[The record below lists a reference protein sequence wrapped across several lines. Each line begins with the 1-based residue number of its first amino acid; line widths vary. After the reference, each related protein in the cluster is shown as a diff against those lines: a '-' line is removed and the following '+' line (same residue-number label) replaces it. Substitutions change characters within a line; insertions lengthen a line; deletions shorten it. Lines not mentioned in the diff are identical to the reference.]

1 MTEFVIDVE
10 CLSKRYGSVL
20 AVDEVSFNVQ
30 RGAVCALLGA
40 NGAGKTTII
49 AMLLGL
55 LIPTS
60 GRITILGEDM
70 LINRYRVLSRMNFSS
85 PYVDLPQRL
94 TVEENLTV
102 YGRLY
107 GVRNIGERLRQLGS
121 DLDIASFAKRPFR
134 TLSAGQKTRVSLAKA
149 LINEP
154 ELLLLD
160 EPTASLDPD
169 TADRVRSFLSSY
181 QASSGMTILLASHN
195 MMEVERICTDV
206 MIMRAGKIVDQG
218 TPQGLVARYRRSALE
233 EVFLDVMRETG
244 EGDRNRKMVAL
255 P

>member
-1 MTEFVIDVE
+1 M
-10 CLSKRYGSVL
+10 
-20 AVDEVSFNVQ
+20 
-30 RGAVCALLGA
+30 
-40 NGAGKTTII
+40 
-49 AMLLGL
+49 
-55 LIPTS
+55 
-60 GRITILGEDM
+60 
-70 LINRYRVLSRMNFSS
+70 
-85 PYVDLPQRL
+85 
-94 TVEENLTV
+94 
-102 YGRLY
+102 
-107 GVRNIGERLRQLGS
+107 
-121 DLDIASFAKRPFR
+121 
-134 TLSAGQKTRVSLAKA
+134 SAGQKTRVSLAKA

-218 TPQGLVARYRRSALE
+218 TPQGLVARYRRSTLE

-244 EGDRNRKMVAL
+244 EGDRNRKTVAL

>member
-1 MTEFVIDVE
+1 MTEIVIDVE

-30 RGAVCALLGA
+30 RGAVCALVGA

-70 LINRYRVLSRMNFSS
+70 LIDRYRVLSRMNFSS

-134 TLSAGQKTRVSLAKA
+134 TLSAGQKKWGNLRL
-149 LINEP
+149 
-154 ELLLLD
+154 
-160 EPTASLDPD
+160 
-169 TADRVRSFLSSY
+169 
-181 QASSGMTILLASHN
+181 
-195 MMEVERICTDV
+195 
-206 MIMRAGKIVDQG
+206 
-218 TPQGLVARYRRSALE
+218 
-233 EVFLDVMRETG
+233 
-244 EGDRNRKMVAL
+244 
-255 P
+255 

>member
-1 MTEFVIDVE
+1 
-10 CLSKRYGSVL
+10 
-20 AVDEVSFNVQ
+20 
-30 RGAVCALLGA
+30 
-40 NGAGKTTII
+40 
-49 AMLLGL
+49 
-55 LIPTS
+55 
-60 GRITILGEDM
+60 
-70 LINRYRVLSRMNFSS
+70 
-85 PYVDLPQRL
+85 PQRL

-218 TPQGLVARYRRSALE
+218 TPQGLVARYRRSTLE

-244 EGDRNRKMVAL
+244 EGDRNRKTVAL

>member
-121 DLDIASFAKRPFR
+121 DLDIASFAKRPCR
-134 TLSAGQKTRVSLAKA
+134 TLSAGQKKWGNLRL
-149 LINEP
+149 
-154 ELLLLD
+154 
-160 EPTASLDPD
+160 
-169 TADRVRSFLSSY
+169 
-181 QASSGMTILLASHN
+181 
-195 MMEVERICTDV
+195 
-206 MIMRAGKIVDQG
+206 
-218 TPQGLVARYRRSALE
+218 
-233 EVFLDVMRETG
+233 
-244 EGDRNRKMVAL
+244 
-255 P
+255 

>member
-134 TLSAGQKTRVSLAKA
+134 TLS
-149 LINEP
+149 
-154 ELLLLD
+154 
-160 EPTASLDPD
+160 
-169 TADRVRSFLSSY
+169 
-181 QASSGMTILLASHN
+181 
-195 MMEVERICTDV
+195 
-206 MIMRAGKIVDQG
+206 
-218 TPQGLVARYRRSALE
+218 
-233 EVFLDVMRETG
+233 
-244 EGDRNRKMVAL
+244 
-255 P
+255 

>member
-1 MTEFVIDVE
+1 MTEIVIDVE

-218 TPQGLVARYRRSALE
+218 TPQGLVARYRRSNLE

-244 EGDRNRKMVAL
+244 EGDRNRKTVAL

>member
-10 CLSKRYGSVL
+10 CLSKRYGSIL
-20 AVDEVSFNVQ
+20 AVDEVSFNLQ

-218 TPQGLVARYRRSALE
+218 TPQGLVARYRRSTLE

-244 EGDRNRKMVAL
+244 EGDRNRKTVAL